1 MTTVAPATQTVRGA
15 VAARENQPAQVSPAQ
30 AIKHQLDVYA
40 PILDPLL
47 QKSGITRERFIS
59 TIGNACRTTP
69 GLLACDPSTVVGAA
83 LKAAQLGLEPNDVRN
98 QCWILPYGKQAQFQ
112 LGYGGVLELARR
124 AVPGLQIQGH
134 AVYPNDEFD
143 VDYGGARKLTHRPAV
158 ALGKSRGGEAYAW
171 YVHLR
176 YPDGGEA
183 VHVLD
188 KEGVEYHRSFS
199 KQKEGMLWTKSYDAA
214 ALKSVV
220 MSMRSWLPQATERL
234 SEFDERVL
242 TVDEIAAEDDAL
254 ALPPVGVDVE
264 TGEVQA

>member
-1 MTTVAPATQTVRGA
+1 MSTTTPATQTVRGA

-40 PILDPLL
+40 PIIDRLL
-47 QKSGITRERFIS
+47 PKHITLEKFTSI
-59 TIGNACRTTP
+59 IGNACRTTP

-143 VDYGGARKLTHRPAV
+143 VDYGGTRKLTHRPAV

-188 KEGVEYHRSFS
+188 REGVEYHRSFS
-199 KQKEGMLWTKSYDAA
+199 KQPKGQMWEKSYDAA

-220 MSMRSWLPQATERL
+220 LDMRAWLPQATERL

-254 ALPPVGVDVE
+254 ALPPAGVDVE